1 MARLWVLGLTER
13 KLVRRKKNP
22 KIRPELTLIA
32 FLNSSHSDSFNEFGR
47 QLETLEMVI
56 RHSDTFLGIFTSIY
70 SLSSSKQ
77 KSDASFNNIG
87 QHNFENKK
95 SIAGKEYIL
104 MKEVHTHLIH
114 NLQRNIYM
122 TRNDR
127 DNDKNTSEK
136 SLC

>member
-95 SIAGKEYIL
+95 
-104 MKEVHTHLIH
+104 V
-114 NLQRNIYM
+114 
-122 TRNDR
+122 
-127 DNDKNTSEK
+127 
-136 SLC
+136 